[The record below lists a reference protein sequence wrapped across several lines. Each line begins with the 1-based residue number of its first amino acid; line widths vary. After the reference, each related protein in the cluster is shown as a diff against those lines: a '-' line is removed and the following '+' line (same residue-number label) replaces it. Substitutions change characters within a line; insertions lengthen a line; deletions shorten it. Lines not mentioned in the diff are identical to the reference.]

1 MIFATPRSW
10 ERVSDILKKNSDLT
24 NPVVINK
31 IAGNIGEAEAAQFA
45 AFIGDEASLVTVD
58 DYLAKKVAAPEDAD
72 KVAVLTNAM
81 VDRVS
86 YVRNTIDAEK
96 LTPDERREIES
107 VIDGIFRLGV
117 AENVIVGVRD
127 LLELNRKVIQ
137 QIFLEMDNPEIEQFL
152 ADNTYLLGL
161 DRCVVIK

>member
-1 MIFATPRSW
+1 
-10 ERVSDILKKNSDLT
+10 
-24 NPVVINK
+24 
-31 IAGNIGEAEAAQFA
+31 
-45 AFIGDEASLVTVD
+45 
-58 DYLAKKVAAPEDAD
+58 
-72 KVAVLTNAM
+72 M

-86 YVRNTIDAEK
+86 YVRNTIDAEN